1 MCLVIFLFAILC
13 LQNVQGATLDDNVN
27 KTKVAQFING
37 MEVPDDFLLMLD
49 QLRSNSTLMATTLSR
64 QNQEGQNG
72 TSSNNRRCVCDKG
85 VCKCCTGYFL
95 DLLKQKACMR
105 ITYHPGDF
113 AFDVAMSLNNR
124 VLYENS
130 LSGKNPRPICIS
142 PPRMNNLK
150 VCAKFYNVFFPG
162 RNFHFCLAM
171 TGQWRSFE
179 LFNFAFDCLRMG
191 ANGIAMVKPFD
202 DVGIPIATPQGQGG
216 VDAVVDAGEDDIED
230 YDENVVRSILSLF
243 DR

>member
-1 MCLVIFLFAILC
+1 MCAVIYLLVIFCVQHI
-13 LQNVQGATLDDNVN
+13 QGATLEDHVN
-27 KTKVAQFING
+27 KTKVDYVNG
-37 MEVPDDFLLMLD
+37 MEVPDNFLLMID
-49 QLRSNSTLMATTLSR
+49 HLRSNSSVMPRAASR
-64 QNQEGQNG
+64 QNAQNG
-72 TSSNNRRCVCDKG
+72 TTEDNRRCVCDKG
-85 VCKCCTGYFL
+85 ICKCCTGYFM

-105 ITYHPGDF
+105 VTYHPGDF

-124 VLYENS
+124 ILYENS

-171 TGQWRSFE
+171 TGHWRSFE

-191 ANGIAMVKPFD
+191 ANGLAMVKPYE
-202 DVGIPIATPQGQGG
+202 DVGIPITDPQGG
-216 VDAVVDAGEDDIED
+216 VDAVIDAGEDDIDD
-230 YDENVVRSILSLF
+230 YDENVVRSILNLF